1 MTQKTIICLFFSIF
15 SLQAFS
21 QSQNARLQWSVNDNW
36 KYLAGGADFAQ
47 RPKADDSKWQL
58 INIPHTWNAKDPFD
72 DDETSRRGISW
83 YRKKI
88 TLDKRFKDKKISL
101 YFEGAYQVAD
111 VYINGVF
118 AGQHKGG
125 YTAFSFD
132 ITDLVKIGD
141 LPTEN
146 LIAVQLNSAQD
157 NFIPPL
163 SIGYAS
169 YGGIYRDVWLIA
181 TDKLHF
187 KTADH
192 ASKGIYIS
200 TPQVSAE
207 SGLVKIRSLI
217 NNESESEKTFELVHT
232 IYNAEKK
239 EIATLRQNVTLAA
252 GKESSTDLQTT
263 IKDPR
268 LWSPDNPY
276 LYKVKSQV
284 IANGQVIDEVTN
296 PLGLR
301 FYSFNPDTGF
311 SLNGKKLFLRG
322 TNRHQDFKNR
332 GDALNDQ
339 DHYRDLKMIKDMGC
353 NFLRLAHY
361 PQDPEVLR
369 LADEMGL
376 LIWEE
381 IPLVNYMNPVPEFL
395 ENSKTMIREMIR
407 QNYNHPSV
415 IVWGSM
421 NEVLLWSEKAERIQV
436 QNNIPYINRIKEYAV
451 QLDSTVRA
459 EDPGRVS
466 TMAMHMS
473 DDYDKFG
480 LSGIPGLAGYN
491 IYNGWYSGKSEE
503 FKSVIDKKHA
513 DNPKQVLFISEYG
526 AEADNQV
533 NTENPQRFDFTGQY
547 QRSFHETYLSQ
558 MRQMPYLAGT
568 AIWNEFDFSQPNVG
582 GVSNNMN
589 QKGLVTWDRKPK
601 DSYFMYK
608 ANWNPQPMVYI
619 ASRDWLDRAG
629 VAGELSTI
637 EVYSNLP
644 EVTLMIN
651 GKPYGSKKPDGIQK
665 SVWKVNLHPGENI
678 IYATGKSGSNT
689 LTDQVNIN
697 YITYPTNL
705 AGVTEPF
712 KHLSINAGSNTQ
724 YIDAAKNIWI
734 EDRPYTK
741 GSFGYIGGTPATI
754 NIKSV
759 KKNTEDL
766 PLFYSYQEDI
776 KGYKFDVGDGTYQ
789 VELCFIENDKSSR
802 GERIFDVS
810 INGDKVI
817 DNMELYTE
825 HGVSVALRKKYM
837 ITVSKGEGIDIKFNA
852 EKGKAVLSGVSVT
865 AK

>member
-1 MTQKTIICLFFSIF
+1 MTQKTIICLFLFIF
-15 SLQAFS
+15 SLKAFS
-21 QSQNARLQWSVNDNW
+21 QTSTTRLQWSVNDNW
-36 KYLAGGADFAQ
+36 KYLPEGADFAH
-47 RPKADDSKWQL
+47 RPKTDDSKWQL

-88 TLDKRFKDKKISL
+88 SLDKRFKDKKISL

-125 YTAFSFD
+125 YTAFNFD

-141 LPTEN
+141 GPTEN

-187 KTADH
+187 QTADH

-207 SGLVKIRSLI
+207 SGSVKIRSLI
-217 NNESESEKTFELVHT
+217 NNDSEYEKTFELVHT
-232 IYNAEKK
+232 IFDAEKK
-239 EIATLRQNVTLAA
+239 EVTTLRQNVTLAA

-263 IKDPR
+263 IKDPK
-268 LWSPDNPY
+268 LWSPDKPY
-276 LYKVKSQV
+276 LYKVKSQI
-284 IANGQVIDEVTN
+284 IANGQVIDEITN

-301 FYSFNPDTGF
+301 FYSFNSETGF

-322 TNRHQDFKNR
+322 TNRHQDFKDR

-407 QNYNHPSV
+407 QHYNHPSV

-436 QNNIPYINRIKEYAV
+436 QNNIPYLNKIKGYSI

-480 LSGIPGLAGYN
+480 LSAIPALAGYN

-503 FKSVIDKKHA
+503 FKAAIDKKHA
-513 DNPKQVLFISEYG
+513 DNPEQVLFISEYG

-582 GVSNNMN
+582 GVNNNMN

-651 GKPYGSKKPDGIQK
+651 GKSYGAKKPDGIQK
-665 SVWKVNLHPGENI
+665 SVWKVNLSPGPNI
-678 IYATGKSGSNT
+678 VYATGKTGSNT
-689 LTDQVNIN
+689 LIDQIN
-697 YITYPTNL
+697 LNYHTYPLNLTND
-705 AGVTEPF
+705 AEAF
-712 KHLSINAGSNTQ
+712 KHLSVNVGSNTQ

-741 GSFGYIGGTPATI
+741 GSFGYIGGTPSTL

-766 PLFYSYQEDI
+766 PLFYSYLEDI
-776 KGYKFDVGDGTYQ
+776 KGYKFDVPDGTYQ
-789 VELCFIENDKSSR
+789 VELCFIENDKSAK

-810 INGDKVI
+810 INGDRVI
-817 DNMELYTE
+817 NSMELYVE

-837 ITVSKGEGIDIKFNA
+837 LTVDKGKGVEIKFDA
-852 EKGKAVLSGVSVT
+852 HKGKAILSGISLT